1 MPQTDAPGLF
11 FNVLGTNKKEQDGC
25 LYPIVL
31 VEARGGLKYTYLP
44 SCLMILPKLKAKE
57 QGKLQ
62 QFRLQQRGFRRGA
75 TQVRKLQPEA
85 DFALPESPEPTSWT
99 FTMDDA
105 VEAQFGDQD
114 AEDIFCFLQVSFL
127 HGGEPRKPT
136 PCTIQECTSQFK
148 KGNTCWALPCKLLP
162 ANKQDILQPVRTP
175 VAILGSPW
183 VCIHVPASHHSL
195 ISYSCIHLT

>member
-31 VEARGGLKYTYLP
+31 VEVRGGLKYTYLQ

-75 TQVRKLQPEA
+75 TQVKKLQPEA

-99 FTMDDA
+99 L
-105 VEAQFGDQD
+105 EACRAIA
-114 AEDIFCFLQVSFL
+114 AE
-127 HGGEPRKPT
+127 E
-136 PCTIQECTSQFK
+136 K
-148 KGNTCWALPCKLLP
+148 K
-162 ANKQDILQPVRTP
+162 NKKMTHNQKK
-175 VAILGSPW
+175 
-183 VCIHVPASHHSL
+183 
-195 ISYSCIHLT
+195 